1 MGQGMNVSMQ
11 DSYNLGWKLG
21 SVMSG
26 TAHHDILSTY
36 NAERRPIA
44 LRLIKLDKQ
53 MSEFYSQGPSDNS
66 EEYQSF
72 RDGFSRFLSG
82 VSVTYEPNA
91 LVTSLAVDQKPRQ
104 CCDSS
109 GDVPPQSTDGS
120 AKIIP
125 LGQRLPSHKV
135 VRQCESTVVHL
146 ANALP
151 STGKW
156 RILVFAGDL
165 RPKEQQDIVYRL
177 GAALQSQQRKYSRDG
192 SHATSTVEVLLIH
205 TGSRTSVEPL
215 NMHEVYHSWDGALG
229 WDLWKIFS
237 DDAAEFE
244 PCGSAYEKY
253 GIDKKNGCLV
263 ILRPDQHVSFVG
275 PLDQHMPVE
284 SFFARFM
291 ISLSQ

>member
-21 SVMSG
+21 AVVSG
-26 TAHHDILSTY
+26 TAHHNILSTY

-44 LRLIKLDKQ
+44 LRLIELDKQ
-53 MSEFYSQGPSDNS
+53 MSEFYSQGPSNAS

-72 RDGFSRFLSG
+72 RDGFSRFPSG

-104 CCDSS
+104 CYDSN
-109 GDVPPQSTDGS
+109 GDFPPQSTEGI
-120 AKIIP
+120 AKNIP

-156 RILVFAGDL
+156 RIMVFAGDL
-165 RPKEQQDIVYRL
+165 RSKEQQDIVYRL
-177 GAALQSQQRKYSRDG
+177 GAVLQSLQRKYTRDG
-192 SHATSTVEVLLIH
+192 NHATSTIEVLLIH
-205 TGSRTSVEPL
+205 SGSRTSAEPL
-215 NMHEVYHSWDGALG
+215 DMHEVYHPWDGALG

-237 DDAAEFE
+237 DDAAELE
-244 PCGSAYEKY
+244 PCGSAYENY

-275 PLDQHMPVE
+275 PLDQHAPVE